1 VPELKLAQPVRRN
14 LLAPVLIA
22 FTVLGIVIALVLRY
36 TPHRVAD
43 LEITHTSAYPSHLV
57 FNGSAM
63 VVGSQQTEDHL
74 YVAINLHITDRLNLP
89 LFIKDLTATLTTSE
103 GEVLTAS
110 AVEKQD
116 LPSVYAAFPAVKAM
130 VSSPPLFRETLID
143 PSGSAEGMVLL
154 HFPIT
159 LDTWNHR
166 RSAVLHVD
174 LYHQGPLSITI
185 PYGNGTASTPK
196 DDPDRNSDE

>member
-1 VPELKLAQPVRRN
+1 MPELKLAQPANRN

-43 LEITHTSAYPSHLV
+43 LEITHTSAYPSHIV
-57 FNGSAM
+57 FNSGAM
-63 VVGSQQTEDHL
+63 VVGSQKTEDDL
-74 YVAINLHITDRLNLP
+74 YVVINLRITDRLNLP
-89 LFIKDLTATLTTSE
+89 LFIKDFTATLTTSE
-103 GEVLTAS
+103 GETLTAS

-116 LPSVYAAFPAVKAM
+116 IQSVYAAFPAIKAM
-130 VSSPPLFRETLID
+130 ASQPLFRETLID

-166 RSAVLHVD
+166 RTAALHVD

-185 PYGNGTASTPK
+185 PFGNGTAATPK
-196 DDPDRNSDE
+196 DDPDRNNDE